1 MGITGAGKTCVMAVM
16 LGEEPPENHN
26 STPLMRPVTCVT
38 AVTLEKDSSLKHDS
52 SLQSK
57 QNVEDQGDKCKWIRK
72 DPTEILKM
80 LADLV
85 KHRKLHRKDESVMN
99 PPQPPITEDHSSTSS
114 TPSNSSDG
122 SSKPIQHKLHS
133 GSEATVPSSMEH
145 SEPDFETLL
154 ESCNIEEELLPLFSE
169 SEATVFYERF
179 VHFLDSGGQPQFME
193 ILPVFLKNTSACIF
207 VMRLC
212 DTLEEK
218 PVVGYFK
225 EGESVGKTFLSAHT
239 NEEIFQQVIRTL
251 HSFQSLESENEPPK
265 ILVVGTHKDKECECS
280 QTRKAKNEKL
290 NGMLTDALQDHVFCD
305 KFSDSEVE
313 LIFAMNAQSPGD
325 DDKQVVKKI
334 REIIMEKCKCKKELI
349 PLRWYIFMQKLLK
362 MAELLKRKVL
372 RKSECLRI
380 AESVYCDEMS
390 CKAALEFFTHLNQIF
405 HFPNILP
412 DVVFVDPMVLI
423 DKISELVSCSYE
435 LHDGLQN
442 EHEVRATVGELKK
455 FRDFGHV
462 SEKFLQ
468 TFKEHYYS
476 GIFTPKELIT
486 LLRDLLVFGDISE
499 DEWFMPSLL
508 ASLDMSHLEKWRSS
522 GTQAMVILFPDN
534 GPQNGMFCSLNCY
547 LSSPA
552 NTYPKPWQIALKKP
566 KPMCLTRNCMIF
578 KVPGFA
584 GTVTLT
590 DYFKYFEVHV
600 STGSDCLQKLWGHVR
615 EAVFEGLEHAST
627 TIGYINN
634 NPQPAILCPA
644 HREED
649 HLASIDEEK
658 MEWQCLEDPSEYGK
672 IRHGDYLWISPS
684 KASES
689 I

>member
-1 MGITGAGKTCVMAVM
+1 MGMTGAGKTSVMAVT
-16 LGEEPPENHN
+16 LGEDSPEKHN

-52 SLQSK
+52 SMQLEQS
-57 QNVEDQGDKCKWIRK
+57 VEDQGGKYKWIRK
-72 DPTEILKM
+72 GPTEILKL

-85 KHRKLHRKDESVMN
+85 KARKVHQKDESVMN
-99 PPQPPITEDHSSTSS
+99 PPQPPITKDNSSISS

-133 GSEATVPSSMEH
+133 GSDATTPPSMEH
-145 SEPDFETLL
+145 SEPDFESLL
-154 ESCNIEEELLPLFSE
+154 ESCNIEEELVSLVAE
-169 SEATVFYERF
+169 SEATVFYERL

-193 ILPVFLKNTSACIF
+193 VLPVFLKYTSACIF

-218 PVVGYFK
+218 PLVGYFK
-225 EGESVGKTFLSAHT
+225 EGESVGKTFLSTHT

-251 HSFQSLESENEPPK
+251 HSFQSLESTNEPPK
-265 ILVVGTHKDKECECS
+265 ILFVGTHKDKECRCS
-280 QTRKAKNEKL
+280 ETRKAKNERL
-290 NGMLTDALQDHVFCD
+290 NGMLTDALQDHVFCE

-313 LIFAMNAQSPGD
+313 LIFAMNARSPGD
-325 DDKQVVKKI
+325 DDKQMAKKI
-334 REIIMEKCKCKKELI
+334 REIIMEKCKCKKQLI

-380 AESVYCDEMS
+380 AESVYCDEIS
-390 CKAALEFFTHLNQIF
+390 CQAALEFFTHLNQIF

-455 FRDFGHV
+455 FRDFGRV

-476 GIFTPKELIT
+476 DIFSPKELIT
-486 LLRDLLVFGDISE
+486 LLHDLLVFGDLSE
-499 DEWFMPSLL
+499 EEWFMPCLL
-508 ASLDMSHLEKWRSS
+508 TSLDMSHLEKWRFS
-522 GTQAMVILFPDN
+522 GRQAMVISFPDN

-552 NTYPKPWQIALKKP
+552 NTYPNSWQIALKKQ

-578 KVPGFA
+578 TVPGFT

-600 STGSDCLQKLWGHVR
+600 STDSEYIQNLWGHVR

-627 TIGYINN
+627 TIGYISNKT
-634 NPQPAILCPA
+634 QPAILCPA
-644 HREED
+644 HPEED
-649 HLASIDEEK
+649 HLARIDEEK
-658 MEWQCLEDPSEYGK
+658 MKWQCLEDPSAYGK
-672 IRHGDYLWISPS
+672 IRCGDYLWITPS
-684 KASES
+684 KSSES